1 MCVYFLRKCDFC
13 VFVPLPHFPSF
24 CLWENS
30 KWQKKCFFSGLG
42 LLTWHFVLLGRH
54 KSFQSWIMNVL
65 TYTTLGKVHNVM
77 YLKSFKNAT
86 NIFAIKISRKKIE
99 KKSWNCFCVASSCY
113 IHYGSTWKWSKVKF
127 TMRECTYVWRLSGS
141 SMYLYVRI
149 FRRHVNLIKID
160 NKYTSPGMI

>member
-1 MCVYFLRKCDFC
+1 MLSTYFHRYLNCMVEWLQRELLLYVCIFFC
-13 VFVPLPHFPSF
+13 VNVTSVCLCRCRIFPHFVY
-24 CLWENS
+24 EKNS

-86 NIFAIKISRKKIE
+86 NIFAIKISRKKNLR
-99 KKSWNCFCVASSCY
+99 KKVGTVFALPPPV
-113 IHYGSTWKWSKVKF
+113 
-127 TMRECTYVWRLSGS
+127 
-141 SMYLYVRI
+141 
-149 FRRHVNLIKID
+149 
-160 NKYTSPGMI
+160 TSIMVVLESDQK